1 MMRYLVRL
9 DNNQAYAPKDVRI
22 LQTKIREL
30 LGSTDKIGN
39 LRVSTTAIE
48 FDIFADESDLV
59 RSKSLLEAKISKVV
73 TLRSLESRISTR
85 PESEALREGID
96 LFNQER
102 FWEAHEV
109 LEEIWHPATGADR
122 DTIQGLI
129 LTAAALVHYQKDEKS
144 VCVSIL
150 GRAKEKLGTRDQF
163 KGLDIR
169 GLRVRIE
176 QILKDNPPMLLRIQ
190 WVRTKTPTP
199 TPGRYLYPFS
209 GRIQGEPRGRVFG
222 I

>member
-1 MMRYLVRL
+1 MRYLVRL
-9 DNNQAYAPKDVRI
+9 DNNQAYAPKDVRM
-22 LQTKIREL
+22 LEAKIREL
-30 LGSTDKIGN
+30 LGSADKIGN

-48 FDIFADESDLV
+48 LDLFAAPSDLG
-59 RSKSLLEAKISKVV
+59 RTKSLLEGKISKVV

-85 PESEALREGID
+85 AEDEALREGID

-109 LEEIWHPATGADR
+109 LEEIWHPATGRDR

-129 LTAAALVHYQKDEKS
+129 LTAAALVHYQKDEKT

-150 GRAKEKLGTRDQF
+150 GRAKEKLGTLDQF

-169 GLRVRIE
+169 SLRVSIE
-176 QILKDNPPMLLRIQ
+176 QILKDNTPTLLRIQ
-190 WVRTKTPTP
+190 WVRTKTPAP
-199 TPGRYLYPFS
+199 TP
-209 GRIQGEPRGRVFG
+209 
-222 I
+222 

>member
-1 MMRYLVRL
+1 MRYLVRL
-9 DNNQAYAPKDVRI
+9 DNNQAYTPKDVRI

-48 FDIFADESDLV
+48 FDLFADQSDLN
-59 RSKSLLEAKISKVV
+59 RSKSLLESNISKVV

-85 PESEALREGID
+85 PESELLREGID

-129 LTAAALVHYQKDEKS
+129 LTAAALVHYQKNEKS

-150 GRAKEKLGTRDQF
+150 GRAKDKLGSLDQF
-163 KGLDIR
+163 KDLYIR
-169 GLRVRIE
+169 GLRVSIE
-176 QILKDNPPMLLRIQ
+176 QILKDNTPVLLKIQ
-190 WVRTKTPTP
+190 WVRTKTPPP
-199 TPGRYLYPFS
+199 TP
-209 GRIQGEPRGRVFG
+209 
-222 I
+222 

>member
-1 MMRYLVRL
+1 MRYLVRL
-9 DNNQAYAPKDVRI
+9 DNNQAYAPKDVRM
-22 LQTKIREL
+22 LEAKIREL
-30 LGSTDKIGN
+30 LEATDKIGN

-48 FDIFADESDLV
+48 LDLFAAPSDLG
-59 RSKSLLEAKISKVV
+59 RTKSLLEGKISEVV

-85 PESEALREGID
+85 AEDEALREGID

-109 LEEIWHPATGADR
+109 LEEIWHPATGVDR

-129 LTAAALVHYQKDEKS
+129 LTAAALVHYQKDEKT

-150 GRAKEKLGTRDQF
+150 GRAQEKLGTLDQF

-169 GLRVRIE
+169 RLRTSIERILE
-176 QILKDNPPMLLRIQ
+176 DKTPVLLRIQ
-190 WVRTKTPTP
+190 WVKTKTHAPP
-199 TPGRYLYPFS
+199 S
-209 GRIQGEPRGRVFG
+209 
-222 I
+222 

>member
-1 MMRYLVRL
+1 MRYLVRL
-9 DNNQAYAPKDVRI
+9 DNNQAYAPKDVKM
-22 LQTKIREL
+22 LEAKIREL
-30 LGSTDKIGN
+30 LGSADKIGN

-48 FDIFADESDLV
+48 LDLFAAPSDLG
-59 RSKSLLEAKISKVV
+59 RTKSLLEGKISKVV

-85 PESEALREGID
+85 AEDEALREGID

-129 LTAAALVHYQKDEKS
+129 LTAAALVHYQKDEKT

-150 GRAKEKLGTRDQF
+150 GRAKEKLGRLDQF
-163 KGLDIR
+163 KGLDI
-169 GLRVRIE
+169 GSLRTSIERILE
-176 QILKDNPPMLLRIQ
+176 DKTPVLLRIQ
-190 WVRTKTPTP
+190 WVKTKTHAPP
-199 TPGRYLYPFS
+199 S
-209 GRIQGEPRGRVFG
+209 
-222 I
+222 

>member
-9 DNNQAYAPKDVRI
+9 DNNQAYAPKDVKN
-22 LQTKIREL
+22 LQTKIRKL
-30 LGSTDKIGN
+30 LGSNDKIGN

-48 FDIFADESDLV
+48 LDLFAAPSDLG
-59 RSKSLLEAKISKVV
+59 RTKSLLEGKISKVV

-85 PESEALREGID
+85 AEDEVLREGID

-109 LEEIWHPATGADR
+109 LEEIWHPATGVDR

-129 LTAAALVHYQKDEKS
+129 LTAAALVHYQKNEKP

-150 GRAKEKLGTRDQF
+150 GRAKEKLGTLDQF

-169 GLRVRIE
+169 SLRFSIK
-176 QILKDNPPMLLRIQ
+176 QILKNNTPMLIRIQ
-190 WVRTKTPTP
+190 WVRTKTPAP
-199 TPGRYLYPFS
+199 TL
-209 GRIQGEPRGRVFG
+209 
-222 I
+222 

>member
-48 FDIFADESDLV
+48 FDLFADQSDLV

-73 TLRSLESRISTR
+73 TLRSLESRTSTR

-109 LEEIWHPATGADR
+109 LEEIWHPAIGVDR

-129 LTAAALVHYQKDEKS
+129 LTAAALVHYQKNEKS

-150 GRAKEKLGTRDQF
+150 GRAKEKLNKLDQF
-163 KGLDIR
+163 KGLDIKSLKVSI
-169 GLRVRIE
+169 GQV
-176 QILKDNPPMLLRIQ
+176 LKDNTPMLLRIPWIQ
-190 WVRTKTPTP
+190 TKTALQPP
-199 TPGRYLYPFS
+199 
-209 GRIQGEPRGRVFG
+209 
-222 I
+222 

>member
-9 DNNQAYAPKDVRI
+9 ANSQGYTPRDVEVLQAR
-22 LQTKIREL
+22 IREL
-30 LGSTDKIGN
+30 LGSADKIGN
-39 LRVSTTAIE
+39 LRISTSAIE
-48 FDIFADESDLV
+48 FDLFAEQTDIN

-73 TLRSLESRISTR
+73 TLRPIESRASPRGDRET
-85 PESEALREGID
+85 LREGID
-96 LFNQER
+96 LVNQER

-109 LEEIWHPATGADR
+109 LEEIWHPATGDDR

-176 QILKDNPPMLLRIQ
+176 QILKDNTPMLLRIQ

-199 TPGRYLYPFS
+199 TP
-209 GRIQGEPRGRVFG
+209 
-222 I
+222 

>member
-1 MMRYLVRL
+1 MRYLVRL
-9 DNNQAYAPKDVRI
+9 DNNQAYAPKDVR
-22 LQTKIREL
+22 LLEAKIREL

-48 FDIFADESDLV
+48 LDLFAAPSDLG
-59 RSKSLLEAKISKVV
+59 RTKSLLEGKISKVV
-73 TLRSLESRISTR
+73 TLRSLESRTSTR
-85 PESEALREGID
+85 AEDEALREGID

-109 LEEIWHPATGADR
+109 LEEIWHPATGVDR

-129 LTAAALVHYQKDEKS
+129 LTAAALVHYQKDEKT

-150 GRAKEKLGTRDQF
+150 GRAQEKLGTLDQF

-169 GLRVRIE
+169 SLRVSIE
-176 QILKDNPPMLLRIQ
+176 QILKDNMPMLLRIQ
-190 WVRTKTPTP
+190 WVKTKTHAPP
-199 TPGRYLYPFS
+199 S
-209 GRIQGEPRGRVFG
+209 
-222 I
+222 